1 MCVLHLIFFLVI
13 WYDFT
18 QLGKKVE
25 QNQSRK
31 RKKIVK
37 HAFCIPLRR
46 RLIISGKILLLKSFF
61 QFQIFK
67 LFYMFF
73 FFKPEISY
81 RSSCMF
87 SIMQYKFFLSHLTF
101 YYMYKSN
108 DFCSYFKRW
117 MLNFCIE
124 FRKNHFNR
132 DGSILFFTCR
142 LWTRNSSGIL
152 FDLMTRLFYDC

>member
-1 MCVLHLIFFLVI
+1 MLFVSHCVGVLLFLERFCCLSHFF
-13 WYDFT
+13 
-18 QLGKKVE
+18 
-25 QNQSRK
+25 N
-31 RKKIVK
+31 
-37 HAFCIPLRR
+37 
-46 RLIISGKILLLKSFF
+46 
-61 QFQIFK
+61 FK
-67 LFYMFF
+67 YLSCFICF

-142 LWTRNSSGIL
+142 LWTRNSSENL
-152 FDLMTRLFYDC
+152 FDLMTRLFYKCLLHTCFTYELF